1 MQHFPLQ
8 NEFSEFPLFGVFS
21 YFCTGGGSARLKTTS
36 PRMRAP
42 CARKPATSATG
53 QTRDQPRTPE
63 TQPQSAQAGPQGTKS
78 AQKAPNR
85 PRRRQAVTQGAKS
98 AQKAPYRRRRRQ
110 AVPEGA
116 KPSHKAP
123 NRPRR
128 RQIGPEG
135 TKPSHKEIG
144 PENKHRPATAQPHA
158 RQGAQAKAEATQP
171 THESKRANM
180 KQTMKHLTR
189 VLRISSGND
198 TGFMNQIHLAR
209 RWQDHVKTIRK
220 YQ

>member
-1 MQHFPLQ
+1 M
-8 NEFSEFPLFGVFS
+8 
-21 YFCTGGGSARLKTTS
+21 C
-36 PRMRAP
+36 AP
-42 CARKPATSATG
+42 CAHKPATSATG

-78 AQKAPNR
+78 AQKEPNR

-98 AQKAPYRRRRRQ
+98 AQKAPYRRQ

-128 RQIGPEG
+128 HQIGPEG

>member
-1 MQHFPLQ
+1 M
-8 NEFSEFPLFGVFS
+8 
-21 YFCTGGGSARLKTTS
+21 KTTS

-42 CARKPATSATG
+42 CAHHARTSRPQAPQARQETSHEHQRPSHRAPKPAPKAPN
-53 QTRDQPRTPE
+53 RPRRSQIGPE
-63 TQPQSAQAGPQGTKS
+63 GAKPSP
-78 AQKAPNR
+78 KAPNR
-85 PRRRQAVTQGAKS
+85 PRRRHIGA
-98 AQKAPYRRRRRQ
+98 
-110 AVPEGA
+110 EGA
-116 KPSHKAP
+116 KPSQKAP
-123 NRPRR
+123 SRHTR

-135 TKPSHKEIG
+135 TKSSHKEIG